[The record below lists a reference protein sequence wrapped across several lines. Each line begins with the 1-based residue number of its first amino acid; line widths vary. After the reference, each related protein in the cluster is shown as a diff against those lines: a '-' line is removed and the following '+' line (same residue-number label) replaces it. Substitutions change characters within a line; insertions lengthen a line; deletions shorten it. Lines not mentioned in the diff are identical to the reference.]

1 MYLVVSI
8 DITEDVLQVR
18 HSRVQLIQD
27 KEN

>member
-8 DITEDVLQVR
+8 DITKDVLQVR
-18 HSRVQLIQD
+18 HSRVQRVQD